1 MRLVRQIF
9 VSAMMFFGCKLS
21 NVNPLKCASM
31 SNQECKIKPEIITVN
46 SDEPSF
52 YPYCVKQ
59 NTCNGSWNNIN
70 DAYAKICVPNIVKN
84 INLKV
89 LNLILRANTAGAELP
104 PLCTSI

>member
-1 MRLVRQIF
+1 MVVYDFIVNYETIAVANILDIHKYLMKKMRQYKIVRLVRQIF

-31 SNQECKIKPEIITVN
+31 SNQECKIKPEIINVN

-59 NTCNGSWNNIN
+59 NTCNGS
-70 DAYAKICVPNIVKN
+70 
-84 INLKV
+84 
-89 LNLILRANTAGAELP
+89 
-104 PLCTSI
+104 